1 LPNVPSK
8 ILTKVIEYATYHTE
22 QDKKEG
28 DKKDEDKDTTF
39 DTEFVKVDQA
49 TLFELILVRLANPIT
64 LTSSPPPPP
73 SSRPRNPDLTLT
85 RFFSSLRLP
94 TTSTS
99 SLCSTSPA

>member
-1 LPNVPSK
+1 MPNVPSK
-8 ILTKVIEYATYHTE
+8 ILNKVIEYATYHTE

-64 LTSSPPPPP
+64 LTSSPP
-73 SSRPRNPDLTLT
+73 RPLRRVRENPDLI
-85 RFFSSLRLP
+85 SH
-94 TTSTS
+94 
-99 SLCSTSPA
+99 

>member
-1 LPNVPSK
+1 MPNVPSK

-28 DKKDEDKDTTF
+28 DKKDEDKDTPF

-64 LTSSPPPPP
+64 LLLLH
-73 SSRPRNPDLTLT
+73 RPLRRVRENPDLTLT